1 MLAIQDLSKP
11 VRSRHWP
18 FLRDCH
24 NIRGQYR
31 ENRTNRL
38 YQWLTQRA
46 SFFGFDSS
54 DRGTSRTVRTE
65 VTVQREG
72 MTLLVGGVAAGFEN
86 CPLCGQKLAPAE
98 VEQAKLRLLEGS
110 TSREDLP
117 ADGTSP

>member
-1 MLAIQDLSKP
+1 MK
-11 VRSRHWP
+11 
-18 FLRDCH
+18 
-24 NIRGQYR
+24 
-31 ENRTNRL
+31 RL
-38 YQWLTQRA
+38 YQWFSKRA
-46 SFFGFDSS
+46 SFFRS
-54 DRGTSRTVRTE
+54 GTPGQGTTRTVRTE